1 MYHILRKIL
10 YEIATKIKNV
20 ILAHRNIQLLM
31 FQNIR
36 NTRIEDYDYPL
47 QPEQIAQFPLVKRDS
62 SKLLIF
68 KDNIIS
74 ENIFANIPS
83 FLPTDS
89 LLVSNETRVVHA
101 RLLFRK
107 PSGSQIE
114 IFCLEPVEP
123 TNEIQL
129 AFQQTT
135 SCTWKCLVG
144 NAKRWKSGELHL
156 DSEMGNMPVQLTASL
171 AERNDATF
179 YIRFD
184 WTPSH
189 LTFARILEHFGK
201 IPLPP
206 YISRDASENDNTRY
220 QTVFARYDGSVAA
233 PTAGLHFTPEVLAA
247 LAQKNIATSAV
258 TLHVGAGTFKPV
270 STDTIGNHQMHHE
283 QVIVPVKLLR
293 QILAYRSKHIT
304 LVGTTTVRTLE
315 SVYWQGVKWMQ
326 KRPESAT
333 MHVEQWDPYSNLSEN
348 PVSTEDALNCVIETL
363 ERFGLSELHG
373 ETSLMI
379 APGYQYHIPDAIITN
394 FHQPK
399 STLLLLVAAF
409 IGPQWKDLYSYA
421 LANNFRFLSYG
432 DSCLFFK
439 HQQ

>member
-1 MYHILRKIL
+1 MPENL
-10 YEIATKIKNV
+10 
-20 ILAHRNIQLLM
+20 RNI
-31 FQNIR
+31 
-36 NTRIEDYDYPL
+36 RIEDYNYPL
-47 QPEQIAQFPLVKRDS
+47 DAAFIAQFPLEIRDR
-62 SKLLIF
+62 SKLLIYNENCISQDIF
-68 KDNIIS
+68 SNIAS
-74 ENIFANIPS
+74 H
-83 FLPTDS
+83 LPADS

-129 AFQQTT
+129 AFQQTKN
-135 SCTWKCLVG
+135 CTWKCLVG

-156 DSEMGNMPVQLTASL
+156 ESEIDNMPVQLTARL
-171 AERNDATF
+171 AERNEGSF
-179 YIRFD
+179 YIQFD
-184 WTPSH
+184 WTPAH

-233 PTAGLHFTPEVLAA
+233 PTAGLHFTPEVLSS
-247 LAQKNIATSAV
+247 LAQKNIATGSV

-293 QILAYRSKHIT
+293 QILAYRGKHIT

-315 SVYWQGVKWMQ
+315 SVYWQGVKWLKQ
-326 KRPESAT
+326 KPDSPV
-333 MHVEQWDPYSNLSEN
+333 MHVEQWDPYSDLSEN
-348 PVSTEDALNCVIETL
+348 PVNTEDALKCVIETL
-363 ERFGLSELHG
+363 EKYGLTELHG

-379 APGYQYHIPDAIITN
+379 APGYKYHIPDAIITN

-409 IGPQWKDLYSYA
+409 IGPQWKDLYNYA
-421 LANNFRFLSYG
+421 LASNFRFLSYG

-439 HQQ
+439 HELK